1 MKLLKKNISEKD
13 GTGSV
18 MLRAEEP
25 EDMWHVFNLIHKGDT
40 LKTTTVR
47 KVVKEG
53 ATGSTTSQRM
63 RMNLAL
69 EIDHIDFDPAKCLLR
84 IKGVNVEENPHVR
97 MGASHTTDLELNKD
111 FTLKK
116 TCWDQMSLERIET
129 ACNVA
134 KQADVAAVVMQ
145 TGLAHLCLITGHM
158 TVIRA
163 KIESSIPRKRPGNT
177 SHAKGVER
185 FYDNIVQSLKR
196 HVDFNLVKCVL
207 LASPGFVKD
216 DFLKYMLDY
225 AVRTDDK
232 VILDNKARFILVHA
246 SSGHKHA
253 LDEVLAD
260 SKVKA
265 QLEDTKAA
273 GDVKCL
279 DTFFEMLHMD
289 QDRAYYG
296 YNVRWCV
303 WLHVV
308 RANEQ
313 HAVETLLITD
323 ALFRSQEI
331 ATRRKYVALVES
343 VRENGGQVRV
353 FSSLHVSGEKLGQLS
368 GIAAI
373 LRMRLPDLDDEDAV
387 DSDDENDANA
397 DLAKAIA
404 ASAVVELDELDY
416 M

>member
-18 MLRAEEP
+18 SLRAEEP

-53 ATGSTTSQRM
+53 ATGSTSSQRM
-63 RMNLAL
+63 RMSLAL
-69 EIDHIDFDPAKCLLR
+69 EIDKIDFDPAKCLLR

-116 TCWDQMSLERIET
+116 NCWDLMSIERIET

-196 HVDFNLVKCVL
+196 HIDFNLVKCVL
-207 LASPGFVKD
+207 VASPGFVKD
-216 DFLKYMLDY
+216 DFFKYMLEY

-232 VILDNKARFILVHA
+232 VLLENKARFILVHA

-260 SKVKA
+260 AKVKV

-279 DTFFEMLHMD
+279 DTFFEMLHTD

-296 YNVRWCV
+296 YN
-303 WLHVV
+303 HVV
-308 RANEQ
+308 RANDQ
-313 HAVETLLITD
+313 NAVETLLIAD
-323 ALFRSQEI
+323 SLFRSQDVQ
-331 ATRRKYVALVES
+331 TRRKYVTLVEK
-343 VRENGGQVRV
+343 VRDNGGVVRV

-368 GIAAI
+368 GVAAI
-373 LRMRLPDLDDEDAV
+373 LRMPLPDLDDEGDASDEDNDDAAALV
-387 DSDDENDANA
+387 ATTDS
-397 DLAKAIA
+397 
-404 ASAVVELDELDY
+404 SVVELDDLEY
-416 M
+416 I

>member
-18 MLRAEEP
+18 SLRAEEP

-53 ATGSTTSQRM
+53 ATGSTSSQRM
-63 RMNLAL
+63 RMSLAL
-69 EIDHIDFDPAKCLLR
+69 EIDKIDFDPAKCLLR

-97 MGASHTTDLELNKD
+97 VQLNKD

-116 TCWDQMSLERIET
+116 NCWDLMSIERIET

-134 KQADVAAVVMQ
+134 KQADVAAIVMQ

-185 FYDNIVQSLKR
+185 FYDNIVQ
-196 HVDFNLVKCVL
+196 
-207 LASPGFVKD
+207 
-216 DFLKYMLDY
+216 
-225 AVRTDDK
+225 
-232 VILDNKARFILVHA
+232 
-246 SSGHKHA
+246 
-253 LDEVLAD
+253 
-260 SKVKA
+260 KVKV

-279 DTFFEMLHMD
+279 DTFFEMLHTD

-296 YNVRWCV
+296 YN
-303 WLHVV
+303 HVV
-308 RANEQ
+308 RANDQ
-313 HAVETLLITD
+313 NAVETLLIAD
-323 ALFRSQEI
+323 SLFRSQDVQ
-331 ATRRKYVALVES
+331 TRRKYVTLVEK
-343 VRENGGQVRV
+343 VRENGGVVRV

-368 GIAAI
+368 GVAAI
-373 LRMRLPDLDDEDAV
+373 LRMPLPDLDDEGDASDEDNDDAAALV
-387 DSDDENDANA
+387 ATTDS
-397 DLAKAIA
+397 
-404 ASAVVELDELDY
+404 SVVELDDLEY
-416 M
+416 I

>member
-18 MLRAEEP
+18 SLRAEEP

-53 ATGSTTSQRM
+53 ATGSTSSQRM
-63 RMNLAL
+63 RMSLAL
-69 EIDHIDFDPAKCLLR
+69 EIDKIDFDPAKCLLR

-97 MGASHTTDLELNKD
+97 VQLNKD

-116 TCWDQMSLERIET
+116 NCWDLMSIERIET

-134 KQADVAAVVMQ
+134 KQADVAAIVMQ

-185 FYDNIVQSLKR
+185 FYDNIVQ
-196 HVDFNLVKCVL
+196 
-207 LASPGFVKD
+207 
-216 DFLKYMLDY
+216 
-225 AVRTDDK
+225 
-232 VILDNKARFILVHA
+232 
-246 SSGHKHA
+246 
-253 LDEVLAD
+253 
-260 SKVKA
+260 KVKV

-279 DTFFEMLHMD
+279 DTFFEMLHTD

-296 YNVRWCV
+296 YN
-303 WLHVV
+303 HVV
-308 RANEQ
+308 RANDQ
-313 HAVETLLITD
+313 NAVETLLIAD
-323 ALFRSQEI
+323 SLFRSQDVQ
-331 ATRRKYVALVES
+331 TRRKYVTLVE
-343 VRENGGQVRV
+343 
-353 FSSLHVSGEKLGQLS
+353 
-368 GIAAI
+368 
-373 LRMRLPDLDDEDAV
+373 
-387 DSDDENDANA
+387 
-397 DLAKAIA
+397 
-404 ASAVVELDELDY
+404 
-416 M
+416 

>member
-18 MLRAEEP
+18 SLRAEEP

-53 ATGSTTSQRM
+53 ATGSTSSQRM
-63 RMNLAL
+63 RMSLAL
-69 EIDHIDFDPAKCLLR
+69 EIDKIDFDPAKCLLR

-116 TCWDQMSLERIET
+116 NCWDLMSIERIET

-185 FYDNIVQSLKR
+185 FYDNIVQ
-196 HVDFNLVKCVL
+196 
-207 LASPGFVKD
+207 D
-216 DFLKYMLDY
+216 DFFKYMLEY

-232 VILDNKARFILVHA
+232 VLLENKARFILVHA

-260 SKVKA
+260 AKVKV

-279 DTFFEMLHMD
+279 DTFFEMLHTD

-296 YNVRWCV
+296 YN
-303 WLHVV
+303 HVV
-308 RANEQ
+308 RANDQ
-313 HAVETLLITD
+313 NAVETLLIAD
-323 ALFRSQEI
+323 SLFRSQDVQ
-331 ATRRKYVALVES
+331 TRRKYVTLVEK
-343 VRENGGQVRV
+343 VRDNGGVVRV

-368 GIAAI
+368 GVAAI
-373 LRMRLPDLDDEDAV
+373 LRMPLPDLDDEGDASDEDNDDAAALV
-387 DSDDENDANA
+387 ATTDS
-397 DLAKAIA
+397 
-404 ASAVVELDELDY
+404 SVVELDDLEY
-416 M
+416 I

>member
-1 MKLLKKNISEKD
+1 MKLLKRNISEKD

-18 MLRAEEP
+18 TLRAEEP
-25 EDMWHVFNLIHKGDT
+25 EDMWHVFNLIHKGDV

-53 ATGSTTSQRM
+53 ATGSTSSQRL
-63 RMNLAL
+63 RMSLAL

-84 IKGVNVEENPHVR
+84 IKGINVEENPHVR

-116 TCWDQMSLERIET
+116 NCWDLMSIERIET

-145 TGLAHLCLITGHM
+145 TGLAHLCLITSHM

-196 HVDFNLVKCVL
+196 HIDFNLVKCVL

-225 AVRTDDK
+225 AIRTDDK
-232 VILDNKARFILVHA
+232 VILENKARFILVHA

-260 SKVKA
+260 QKVKV

-279 DTFFEMLHMD
+279 DTFFEMLHSD

-296 YNVRWCV
+296 YN
-303 WLHVV
+303 HVV
-308 RANEQ
+308 RANDQ
-313 HAVETLLITD
+313 NAVETLLIAD
-323 ALFRSQEI
+323 SLFRSQDVQ
-331 ATRRKYVALVES
+331 TRRKYVTLVEK
-343 VRENGGQVRV
+343 VRENGGLVRV
-353 FSSLHVSGEKLGQLS
+353 FSSLHVSGEKLAQLS

-373 LRMRLPDLDDEDAV
+373 LRMPLPELEEDGDSDDDNDIAADVLATADSTVGDLDDLEY
-387 DSDDENDANA
+387 
-397 DLAKAIA
+397 I
-404 ASAVVELDELDY
+404 
-416 M
+416 

>member
-18 MLRAEEP
+18 TLRAEEP

-40 LKTTTVR
+40 FKTTTVR

-53 ATGSTTSQRM
+53 ATGSTTSQRV

-116 TCWDQMSLERIET
+116 TCWDLMSIERIET

-134 KQADVAAVVMQ
+134 KTADVAAVVMQ

-177 SHAKGVER
+177 AHAKGVER

-207 LASPGFVKD
+207 LASPGFVNE
-216 DFLKYMLDY
+216 DFLKFMLDL

-232 VILDNKARFILVHA
+232 VILENKHRFILVHA

-253 LDEVLAD
+253 LDEVLGDA
-260 SKVKA
+260 KVKA

-279 DTFFEMLHMD
+279 DTFFEMLHTD

-296 YNVRWCV
+296 YN
-303 WLHVV
+303 HVV

-313 HAVETLLITD
+313 HAIDTLLISD
-323 ALFRSQEI
+323 ALFRSQDI
-331 ATRRKYVALVES
+331 ATRRKYVSLVEN

-368 GIAAI
+368 GVAAI
-373 LRMRLPDLDDEDAV
+373 LRMPLPELDDEEEAN
-387 DSDDENDANA
+387 SDDEKNDVVAL
-397 DLAKAIA
+397 D
-404 ASAVVELDELDY
+404 STVVELEELDY

>member
-18 MLRAEEP
+18 SLRAEEP

-53 ATGSTTSQRM
+53 ATGSTSSQRM
-63 RMNLAL
+63 RMSLAL
-69 EIDHIDFDPAKCLLR
+69 EIDKIDFDPAKCLLR

-116 TCWDQMSLERIET
+116 NCWDLMSIERIET

-196 HVDFNLVKCVL
+196 HIDFNLVKCVL
-207 LASPGFVKD
+207 VASPGFVKD
-216 DFLKYMLDY
+216 DFFKYMLEY

-232 VILDNKARFILVHA
+232 VLLENKARFILVHA

-260 SKVKA
+260 A
-265 QLEDTKAA
+265 
-273 GDVKCL
+273 
-279 DTFFEMLHMD
+279 
-289 QDRAYYG
+289 
-296 YNVRWCV
+296 
-303 WLHVV
+303 
-308 RANEQ
+308 
-313 HAVETLLITD
+313 
-323 ALFRSQEI
+323 
-331 ATRRKYVALVES
+331 
-343 VRENGGQVRV
+343 
-353 FSSLHVSGEKLGQLS
+353 
-368 GIAAI
+368 
-373 LRMRLPDLDDEDAV
+373 
-387 DSDDENDANA
+387 
-397 DLAKAIA
+397 
-404 ASAVVELDELDY
+404 
-416 M
+416 